1 MGRIFKRVNEDKVLR
16 VKYDEFKEFDL
27 KIIARVDEIAKNRG
41 VNMAQIALVWQFVK
55 GVDSPVLGAIKTE
68 HLDDW
73 VKALE
78 ELYVPHKVVGAI
90 SKGGPERI
98 ERK

>member
-1 MGRIFKRVNEDKVLR
+1 
-16 VKYDEFKEFDL
+16 
-27 KIIARVDEIAKNRG
+27 
-41 VNMAQIALVWQFVK
+41 MASIALAWHFAK

-78 ELYVPHKVVGAI
+78 INLSDDEVKFIDELYVPHKVVGAI